1 MFPDVIEK
9 RALIARNDET
19 FAENVVPAEPDN
31 LFYVGG
37 GEIVKENGSFA
48 VGIFVET
55 DKVNAVVDGG
65 PAFVA
70 RAVAAS

>member
-1 MFPDVIEK
+1 M
-9 RALIARNDET
+9 
-19 FAENVVPAEPDN
+19 PAEPGN

-48 VGIFVET
+48 VGILVET

-65 PAFVA
+65 PIQA
-70 RAVAAS
+70 